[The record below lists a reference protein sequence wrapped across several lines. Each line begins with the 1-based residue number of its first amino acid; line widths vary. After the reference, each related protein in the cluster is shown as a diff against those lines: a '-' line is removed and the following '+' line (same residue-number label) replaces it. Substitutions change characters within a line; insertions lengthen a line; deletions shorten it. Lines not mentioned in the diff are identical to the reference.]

1 MENME
6 RLHVAG
12 LRRAELEDLCAELG
26 WPRFRARQLF
36 HWIHHR
42 AISDFTQMHN
52 LPKAI
57 VEYLIE
63 NYSSPMALELVLERQ
78 SVDGTAKYL
87 FALADRHTIEAV
99 YIPEDDRGTLCVSSQ
114 VGCAMKC
121 TFCATGQSGFVRS
134 LSPAEIVSQ
143 VNFVRNRLSEEGP
156 GLTNIVFMGMG
167 EPFANFEAV
176 MNSIDIITDREGM
189 NLGQRRITISTCGL
203 ADKIR
208 EFADL
213 KTQVN
218 LAISLHAPD
227 DERRSEMM
235 PINKRFPIEELLDA
249 CRYYTRQTNRRIS
262 FEYALIA
269 GINDSTQ
276 DAAQLA
282 ELLEGMLCHLN
293 LIPVNPVNSFS
304 RPDSEKIERF
314 QKVLAAA
321 GIPVSVRRERGTDI
335 EAACGQLRQVHGTN
349 T

>member
-1 MENME
+1 MENMD

-12 LRRAELEDLCAELG
+12 LRREELEILFAELG

-42 AISDFTQMHN
+42 AASDFTQMHN

-57 VEYLIE
+57 VEYLAE
-63 NYSSPMALELVLERQ
+63 NYLSPLALRLVLERR
-78 SVDGTAKYL
+78 SIDGTIKYL
-87 FALADRHTIEAV
+87 FELRDQHTIEAV
-99 YIPEDDRGTLCVSSQ
+99 YIPEDDRGTLCVSAQ
-114 VGCAMKC
+114 VGCAMNC
-121 TFCATGQSGFVRS
+121 SFCATGQSGYVRN

-143 VNFVRNRLSEEGP
+143 VNFVRSILPQYGP

-176 MNSIDIITDREGM
+176 MKAIDIITDEEGF

-213 KTQVN
+213 KSQVN
-218 LAISLHAPD
+218 LAVSLHTPD
-227 DERRSEMM
+227 NERRTKMM

-249 CRYYTRQTNRRIS
+249 CRYYTYQTNRRIS

-269 GINDSTQ
+269 GINDSVQ
-276 DAAQLA
+276 DAEQLA
-282 ELLEGMLCHLN
+282 ALLQGMLCHLN
-293 LIPVNPVNSFS
+293 LIPVNPVTSFD
-304 RPDSEKIERF
+304 RPSSEQVERF
-314 QKVLAAA
+314 QRILAAV

-335 EAACGQLRQVHGTN
+335 EAACGQLRQVHRKN